1 MLAVA
6 LTLVLSADASACEVF
21 RIERSKNANVVLY
34 EAEGG
39 LERDAPVKASWLLL
53 AQHGQRQT
61 LTFFERLMAYGFEVR
76 ALRDG
81 ASREL
86 RLKALKDRAL
96 RLVKRGACLAAV
108 GVIDGAE
115 AVLQRV
121 YVTTDERGAVP
132 RVLSVE
138 LFGVD
143 LATGAP
149 RVERLTR

>member
-6 LTLVLSADASACEVF
+6 LTLVLTADPAACEVF

-34 EAEGG
+34 EADGD
-39 LERDAPVKASWLLL
+39 LEHDEPVKASWLML
-53 AQHGQRQT
+53 AKNGERQK
-61 LTFFERLMAYGFEVR
+61 LTFFEKLVAYGFEVR
-76 ALRDG
+76 ARREG
-81 ASREL
+81 GREL

-108 GVIDGAE
+108 GVIDGGE

-121 YVTTDERGAVP
+121 YVTTDEGGAVP
-132 RVLSVE
+132 KVLSVE

-143 LATGAP
+143 VATGAP
-149 RVERLTR
+149 RVERLAR